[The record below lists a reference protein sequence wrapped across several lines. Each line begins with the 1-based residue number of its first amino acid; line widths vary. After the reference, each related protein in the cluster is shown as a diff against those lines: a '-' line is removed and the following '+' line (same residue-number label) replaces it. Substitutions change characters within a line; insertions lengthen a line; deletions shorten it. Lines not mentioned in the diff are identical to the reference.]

1 MKMLVITAIQMF
13 EEDIL
18 KMLRENN
25 VHAFSSTELV
35 GYGNKKASSLDD
47 NWFGGS
53 NGKYQSMLFFAFLP
67 ESGVDDIFNAVEAFN
82 SLQKTQ
88 SRVHISLLNVE
99 KSN

>member
-18 KMLRENN
+18 KMLRENKVN
-25 VHAFSSTELV
+25 AFSSTELV
-35 GYGNKKASSLDD
+35 GYGNKKASNIDD
-47 NWFGGS
+47 NWFGSG

-67 ESGVDDIFNAVEAFN
+67 ESSVDGIFKAVEAFN
-82 SLQKTQ
+82 DSQKTQ
-88 SRVHISLLNVE
+88 SRVHISVLNVE